1 MRIIRLQIN
10 NVLNLRAID
19 VRPAKNVNKVSGKN
33 GAGKSNFLET
43 IRFSLLGK
51 RAMPAKPLKNGAKKG
66 DIVVELDDYI
76 INVKITANG
85 EYWNVTDKEGKPVA
99 SPQSLLKDIVGPVSF
114 DPLALL
120 DDDPKKLRQVL
131 LELVGVKLDDFDT
144 KIKKVRDDRTLV
156 GRAVDRSKALCDA
169 CVHHEDA
176 PKEEVSVAELSLKL
190 QDANDLNNEI
200 KTVGSDIDA
209 ARVRIKNC
217 EGKIEELKQLIL
229 TEEEDIKKAVKYLKT
244 FTIVDTAAITAQIN
258 NAEQTNKKVRDNKAY
273 IERKK
278 QAAKDSEEYE
288 ALSEQIEELETA
300 KSEALQKAKMP
311 IPGLGVDDNGVTYTD
326 TQYGTRPLSQVNKAK
341 RIEIGTAIHI
351 AMNPNLRVMFVDGN
365 SFDEATEKAIESA
378 VKDAD
383 YQLFEEVV
391 DDTTE
396 TGIMLVDGT
405 LKE

>member
-1 MRIIRLQIN
+1 MRIVRLQIN

-144 KIKKVRDDRTLV
+144 NIKKVRDERTLV
-156 GRAVDRSKALCDA
+156 GRAADRSKALCDA

-176 PKEEVSVAELSLKL
+176 PKEEVSVSELS
-190 QDANDLNNEI
+190 
-200 KTVGSDIDA
+200 
-209 ARVRIKNC
+209 
-217 EGKIEELKQLIL
+217 KQLQEAN
-229 TEEEDIKKAVKYLKT
+229 TYNEVIKDTGKELDRLSKVV
-244 FTIVDTAAITAQIN
+244 VDLEKELAEAKGYIQANLEFLQAHSLIDTDVITAKIN
-258 NAEQTNKKVRDNKAY
+258 NAEQINKQVRDNKTY

-278 QAAKDSEEYE
+278 QAAKDSEEYDK
-288 ALSEQIEELETA
+288 LSEQIEELENA
-300 KSEALQKAKMP
+300 KSNALQEAKMP
-311 IPGLGVDDNGVTYTD
+311 IPGLGVGDNGVTYTD

-341 RIEIGTAIHI
+341 RIEIGTAIHM
-351 AMNPNLRVMFVDGN
+351 AMNPKLKVMFVDGN
-365 SFDEATEKAIESA
+365 SFDEETENAIEAA

>member
-144 KIKKVRDDRTLV
+144 KIKKVRDERTLV
-156 GRAVDRSKALCDA
+156 GRAADRSKAFCDA

-176 PKEEVSVAELSLKL
+176 PKEEVDIVQLNHQLQTANSMNAQIQEGGHSV
-190 QDANDLNNEI
+190 DFCNEAI
-200 KTVGSDIDA
+200 KMH
-209 ARVRIKNC
+209 
-217 EGKIEELKQLIL
+217 
-229 TEEEDIKKAVKYLKT
+229 EEEIRKLNEKKKAAVDYLKEHVLVNT
-244 FTIVDTAAITAQIN
+244 SKITESMNNVQII
-258 NAEQTNKKVRDNKAY
+258 NKKVRDNKAY
-273 IERKK
+273 LERKK
-278 QAAKDSEEYE
+278 QTAKDSEEYDV
-288 ALSEQIEELETA
+288 LSEQIEELETA

-326 TQYGTRPLSQVNKAK
+326 TQYGTRPLSQVNKSK
-341 RIEIGTAIHI
+341 RIEIGTAIHM
-351 AMNPNLRVMFVDGN
+351 AMNPTLKVMFVDGN
-365 SFDEATEKAIESA
+365 SFDEETEKAIETA

>member
-85 EYWNVTDKEGKPVA
+85 EYWNVTDKEGKPVT

-144 KIKKVRDDRTLV
+144 QIKKVRDERTLV
-156 GRAVDRSKALCDA
+156 GRAADRSKALCDA
-169 CVHHEDA
+169 CVHHEGA
-176 PKEEVSVAELSLKL
+176 PKEEVSVAELSRMLQIANGKNNTLK
-190 QDANDLNNEI
+190 EI
-200 KTVGSDIDA
+200 CNKLDETRKAI
-209 ARVRIKNC
+209 IELEETLKKLK
-217 EGKIEELKQLIL
+217 EGEKGYA
-229 TEEEDIKKAVKYLKT
+229 DVLKT
-244 FTIVDTAAITAQIN
+244 QTIIDTDDITAQIN
-258 NAEQTNKKVRDNKAY
+258 NAEQINKKVRDNKTY
-273 IERKK
+273 IECKK
-278 QAAKDSEEYE
+278 QAAKDSEEYD
-288 ALSEQIEELETA
+288 ALSAQIEKLESA
-300 KSEALQKAKMP
+300 KSNALQEAKMP

-341 RIEIGTAIHI
+341 RIEIGTAIHM
-351 AMNPNLRVMFVDGN
+351 AMDPKLKVMFVDGN
-365 SFDEATEKAIESA
+365 SFDEETENAIEAA